1 MYNDSVVTVF
11 SILTTI
17 RLCGH
22 IHGSYQHYQPSKKTL
37 QVLVLMIEYL
47 VASSYELWMM
57 RSVLYLLL

>member
-1 MYNDSVVTVF
+1 MHNDSVVTVF

-47 VASSYELWMM
+47 VAPSYELWMK
-57 RSVLYLLL
+57 